1 MLLTPKMK
9 EQYQEQA
16 FKEVF
21 DPLDRSLQEA
31 LQALSPLNGQQ
42 LNTVPFPGSWTAGQ
56 VTRHIIKSNSSIGQ
70 ALSLPGNTTGRE
82 PDQRVQE
89 LKDLFLDFTIK
100 FEAAP
105 FITPRQEVYEKER
118 LVADLGV
125 STTELKKASRV
136 IELDQ
141 AIHHPAFGEITKL
154 ELLYFVLFHT
164 VRHVRQLKKIVA
176 IAHSK

>member
-21 DPLDRSLQEA
+21 GPLERSLQEG
-31 LQALSPLNGQQ
+31 LQALLPLRGQG
-42 LNTVPFPGSWTAGQ
+42 LNAIPFPGSWTAGQ
-56 VTRHIIKSNSSIGQ
+56 VTRHIIKSNRSIAQ
-70 ALSLPGNTTGRE
+70 ALNLPGNATGRE

-89 LKDLFLDFTIK
+89 LKELFLDFTIK
-100 FEAAP
+100 FQAAA
-105 FITPRQEVYEKER
+105 FIIPTSDVYDKER
-118 LVADLGV
+118 LLLDLKG
-125 STTELKKASRV
+125 STIRLKEASRL
-136 IELDQ
+136 IDLDQ

-164 VRHVRQLKKIVA
+164 VRHVRQLKKIVTVT
-176 IAHSK
+176 HSK